1 MQIKSIQ
8 WNGKQITEPGVYSRV
23 PLDIYHGQDIL
34 AGPSVSSSGLR
45 TLFNESE
52 LHFYSKWSGNPARKA
67 EKTKPHLTLGRAVH
81 HLMLGE
87 PNFAQLFCI
96 QPEEYADKKSGELK
110 PWNGNAAVCKEW
122 KEAQEA
128 KGRLILTPKDAHNI
142 RGMAE
147 AIGQHPIAKEALG
160 GLVERSIF
168 FRDPRTKIWVKSRPD
183 SIPGH
188 SADFIDLKTTMSV
201 QWSDL
206 QRTMADFGYHQQ
218 GALVRRAAR
227 EILGFDNITFS
238 LVFIEKEEPW
248 AIRVITVKENML
260 DLGEK
265 QNQAALDRMAT
276 CLKSG
281 RWPGPGGDREDAEN
295 MELPEWEQKR
305 IEDRLRYNV

>member
-1 MQIKSIQ
+1 VQIKSIQ
-8 WNGKQITEPGVYSRV
+8 WDGKQITKPGVYSRV
-23 PLDIYHGQDIL
+23 PLDIYHGQEIL
-34 AGPSVSSSGLR
+34 DGPSVSSSILR
-45 TLFNESE
+45 ELFNKSE
-52 LHFYSKWSGNPARKA
+52 LHAYSQWSGNPARKA
-67 EKTKPHLTLGRAVH
+67 EKIKAHFTLGRAVH

-96 QPEEYADKKSGELK
+96 QPEEYPDKKTGELK
-110 PWNGNAAVCKEW
+110 AWSGNATFCKEW
-122 KEAQEA
+122 KASQEA
-128 KGRLILTPKDAHNI
+128 KGRLILTSKDARNI

-168 FRDPRTKIWVKSRPD
+168 LRDQRTKIWIKSRPD

-188 SADFIDLKTTMSV
+188 SADFIDLKTTTSV
-201 QWSDL
+201 QWQDL
-206 QRTMADFGYHQQ
+206 QRAMGEFGYHQQ

-227 EILGFDNITFS
+227 EILGMENITFS

-265 QNQAALDRMAT
+265 QNQAALDRMAA
-276 CLKSG
+276 CIKSG

-295 MELPEWEQKR
+295 MELSEWEQKR